1 MAETKTDKS
10 VARVETHTKAKIG
23 AAERHNERKNEDYG
37 NVNVVPERI
46 PMNVHF
52 KDPGEKSYMDILREK
67 EESGELSERGLKA
80 DAVIFDEVVFDVN
93 TLYFEKNGGYEYAK
107 QFFEEAYRF
116 ACTKFGEQNII
127 SAVMHAD
134 EINKAATAD
143 LGHDVYHYHMHLM
156 AFPVVDKEVL
166 WSKRCKDPALVGTVK
181 EVVHQI
187 SHSKKWESKT
197 QEIDDNGEPVYRKN
211 GKPKWRPSYSVLQ
224 DEFFDHMIEH
234 GYEGFQRGD
243 RGSTTE
249 HLTTLQ
255 YQIEKDT
262 ERLADIDKKIKAA
275 EVKYEPAKEIFKTYT
290 DIDSAGKKNVLTG
303 NYSVPK
309 KDYEELTALAKEGI
323 SSRGEINKLKNDA
336 DFYRDRMYRY
346 SNSLDRLQAQYD
358 RLVEICQP
366 FLDALE
372 HFPDFVH
379 KFLDKVR
386 DLFISKESAERAER
400 ERIRA
405 EEEKARLERKAKN
418 KGRDN
423 AR

>member
-1 MAETKTDKS
+1 MANGKTDMS
-10 VARVETHTKAKIG
+10 CARVKTYTAAKIG
-23 AAERHNERKNEDYG
+23 ASERHNERKNSDYG

-52 KDPGEKSYMDILREK
+52 KDPGEKSYMDVLKEK

-80 DAVIFDEVVFDVN
+80 DAVIFDEIVFDVN

-116 ACTKFGEQNII
+116 ACTKYGEQNII

-134 EINKAATAD
+134 EINKAATDD

-187 SHSKKWESKT
+187 SHSKKWESKM
-197 QEIDDNGEPVYRKN
+197 QEIDENGEPVFRKN
-211 GKPKWRPSYSVLQ
+211 GKPKFRASYSVLQ
-224 DEFFDHMIEH
+224 DEFFSHMTEH
-234 GYEGFQRGD
+234 GFKDFERGA

-262 ERLADIDKKIKAA
+262 ERLNDIDGKLKAA
-275 EVKYEPAKEIFKTYT
+275 EVKYEPAKEIFKTYME
-290 DIDSAGKKNVLTG
+290 IDESGKKNKLTG

-309 KDYEELTALAKEGI
+309 ADYEQLTKLAKEGI
-323 SSRGEINKLKNDA
+323 SSRSEIKKLNDNLSYMS
-336 DFYRDRMYRY
+336 DRYYRL
-346 SNSLDRLQAQYD
+346 SNAYDNLERKFD
-358 RLVEICQP
+358 RLVEKCRP

-372 HFPDFVH
+372 HFPKIVEN
-379 KFLDKVR
+379 FLSKIA
-386 DLFISKESAERAER
+386 DLFRQKEAEERARAERERAER
-400 ERIRA
+400 EK
-405 EEEKARLERKAKN
+405 ERLERKAKN
-418 KGRDN
+418 KGRDD

>member
-1 MAETKTDKS
+1 MANGKTDMS
-10 VARVETHTKAKIG
+10 CARVKTYTAAKIG
-23 AAERHNERKNEDYG
+23 ASERHNERKNSDYG

-52 KDPGEKSYMDILREK
+52 KDPGEKSYMDVLKEK

-80 DAVIFDEVVFDVN
+80 DAVIFDEIVFDVN

-116 ACTKFGEQNII
+116 ACTKYGEQNII

-134 EINKAATAD
+134 EINKAATDD

-187 SHSKKWESKT
+187 SHSKKWESKM
-197 QEIDDNGEPVYRKN
+197 QEIDENGEPVFRKN
-211 GKPKWRPSYSVLQ
+211 GKPKFRASYSVLQ
-224 DEFFDHMIEH
+224 DEFFSHMTEH
-234 GYEGFQRGD
+234 GFKDFERGA

-262 ERLADIDKKIKAA
+262 ERLNDIDGKLKAA
-275 EVKYEPAKEIFKTYT
+275 EVKYEPAKEIFKTYME
-290 DIDSAGKKNVLTG
+290 IDESGKKNKLTG

-309 KDYEELTALAKEGI
+309 ADYEQLTKLAKEGI
-323 SSRGEINKLKNDA
+323 SSRSEIKKLNDHLSYMS
-336 DFYRDRMYRY
+336 DRYYRL
-346 SNSLDRLQAQYD
+346 SNAYDNLERKFD
-358 RLVEICQP
+358 RLVEKCRP

-372 HFPDFVH
+372 HFPKIVEN
-379 KFLDKVR
+379 FLSKIA
-386 DLFISKESAERAER
+386 DLFRQKEAEERARAERERAER
-400 ERIRA
+400 EK
-405 EEEKARLERKAKN
+405 ERLERKAKN
-418 KGRDN
+418 KGRDD